1 VQANEGKGRE
11 MTEAEFTT
19 AQAHL
24 TTGSIE
30 RRIKARNTLRDAYCP
45 ARKPSEEQAT
55 SSRLAR
61 PSRGSMNRAHFA
73 RKYGYGA

>member
-1 VQANEGKGRE
+1 

-45 ARKPSEEQAT
+45 ARKPAEAQEQ
-55 SSRLAR
+55 
-61 PSRGSMNRAHFA
+61 PSRRIAP
-73 RKYGYGA
+73 GAFTKTRYISHYRR